1 MPPSTCAGP
10 RWYLEPCVRRLRA
23 LCNLAVEVESAESV
37 SGLLSERPRTMHP
50 INADV
55 HDAMQQGALLINLG
69 CGSLLRERAL
79 VRRMRTAARWRGA

>member
-1 MPPSTCAGP
+1 
-10 RWYLEPCVRRLRA
+10 
-23 LCNLAVEVESAESV
+23 
-37 SGLLSERPRTMHP
+37 MHP